1 VLYENSTEWPLA
13 IARAEGLVL
22 NHPGS
27 PLAIAA
33 QARAPELRLKRIQSP
48 EYDRQE
54 LERARQ
60 ELQEWLVTH
69 STNVLEPK
77 VRLDLADCLVRLCE
91 SDLQISKFYVTVKN
105 PFGAQ
110 RHARRAIEEARDSGD
125 AERLAAAEAWQ
136 LTLPPAT
143 DPITGSEVLP

>member
-1 VLYENSTEWPLA
+1 
-13 IARAEGLVL
+13 VL

-27 PLAIAA
+27 SLAIAA
-33 QARAPELRLKRIQSP
+33 QARVPSLRLKRIRSP

-60 ELQEWLVTH
+60 EMQEWLVAH
-69 STNVLEPK
+69 STNDLEPK
-77 VRLDLADCLVRLCE
+77 VRLELADCLVRLCE
-91 SDLQISKFYVTVKN
+91 SDLQISHFYRTVDN

-125 AERLAAAEAWQ
+125 AEFLRRAEEWQRALA
-136 LTLPPAT
+136 PAT
-143 DPITGSEVLP
+143 DPLTGTEELP